1 MRLSRLKTLP
11 FSCDSSWINLG
22 PASFA
27 AEQLR
32 PMLPSNHST
41 WTPPRV
47 YIYNPP
53 AEILMERVPLGRY
66 ASMQPLSSSSKAFF
80 EARLESMFGTFHLVS
95 LIKPV
100 QLDHGSNLFR
110 C

>member
-1 MRLSRLKTLP
+1 M
-11 FSCDSSWINLG
+11 G

-32 PMLPSNHST
+32 PMLSVDSFHLDANLLMHLQSASGQT
-41 WTPPRV
+41 RRLS
-47 YIYNPP
+47 IAKHPP
-53 AEILMERVPLGRY
+53 AYP
-66 ASMQPLSSSSKAFF
+66 SKAVF
-80 EARLESMFGTFHLVS
+80 EARLESMFGTLLLVS

-100 QLDHGSNLFR
+100 QLDHGSDVFR